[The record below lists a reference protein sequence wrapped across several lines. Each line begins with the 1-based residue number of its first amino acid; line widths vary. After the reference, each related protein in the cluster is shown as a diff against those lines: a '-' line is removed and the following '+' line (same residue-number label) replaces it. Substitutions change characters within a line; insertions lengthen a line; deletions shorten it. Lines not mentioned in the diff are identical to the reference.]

1 MRIFGSILIVSFTA
15 AHVVAQAPEARPGQQ
30 LDLQTLGRAVR
41 AKQSSTQ
48 LTAAAKAAVEK
59 LLADS
64 ASLQAAGRTGEA
76 RRLLANAL
84 TLLGD
89 RKWDQK
95 EEFVWSLALRPDK
108 VVADSLLPLTIRLTQ
123 AYPAAYE
130 TKTGLTLRVSLEEA
144 KSSNP
149 AKDLGSFSVSS
160 RDLIDQPFAME
171 MNLDGVADGSYRLAA
186 DLLEGDTT
194 LVRMSED
201 LQLVQSIESQRS
213 AVERRLAKIQGH
225 DSAKATV
232 RWPYDMARVVNL
244 GIRKWNS
251 GDFGLRE
258 DRTQTFDFV
267 KEIRDS
273 QQTLK
278 VLESGSDPL
287 LRAKG
292 DHERHY
298 WFKEAGEIMPY
309 RLYVPTKWDG
319 RSKLRMIFVLHGN
332 SRDHDFY
339 FDRDNGI
346 LPKLAEQYG
355 FLVVCPMGYRP
366 SAGYNATALRSLSG
380 VQADAAPRNPGRG
393 GFGGFDPARQRQS
406 EWSETDAMNVLD
418 LVQREYPIDPARI
431 YLFGHSAGGTGGWYL
446 AAKYPEKFAGIA
458 LSAFNT
464 RPETYPFDKVK
475 GKPVMVIIGTK
486 DTPNTLATVRLMAKI
501 LDEKG
506 LSPYFLE
513 VEGATHDNI
522 VGIAEP
528 KVFEF
533 FDKHSRK

>member
-30 LDLQTLGRAVR
+30 LDLQTLGRTVR

-84 TLLGD
+84 TLLGA

-486 DTPNTLATVRLMAKI
+486 DTPNTVATVRLMAKI

>member
-30 LDLQTLGRAVR
+30 LDLQTLGRTVR

-76 RRLLANAL
+76 CRLLANAL

-486 DTPNTLATVRLMAKI
+486 DTPNTVATVRLMAKI

>member
-30 LDLQTLGRAVR
+30 LDLQTLGRTVR

-346 LPKLAEQYG
+346 LPKLAEQYS